1 MLATT
6 LVAVVTVLVT
16 AAASLPLVSRAVD
29 LQVRRQLTTQA
40 LTLAAA
46 APAVRDRAVA
56 ASGHGGARLALV
68 GPDGTVRGSAAA
80 LVTPRV
86 RTAIEK
92 RTNFSTTVDVSGRT
106 FVLVSRTLDGG
117 GALIA
122 AQRVDDVQRTSQAIV
137 LSVLAALLIGLVIA
151 IGVGALLA
159 RATVR
164 PLKATAALAR
174 RIAAGE
180 RGLELPQQSVTEV
193 DDIAGALTTLDRA
206 LAVSEERQREFLLSV
221 SHELRTPLTA
231 VRGYAE
237 ALADGLVSPD
247 EAAEVGATLVAE
259 TVRLDRFVSD
269 LLELA
274 RLDADDFTLSFSDV
288 DAGVL
293 LTDAVRAWTGRAR
306 ALHVDLLT
314 ERVSAAALRTDPM
327 RARQLL
333 DGLIENALRA
343 VPAGGRVI
351 VGQPDA
357 LSIEVRD
364 DGPGLSADDLAHV
377 FDRGVIHGRYRDA
390 RPVGTGL
397 GLSIA
402 ARLAQRLGATL
413 GAAQAPEGGASFR
426 VTFPS
431 TGGQD
436 AGAAGPAASVP

>member
-6 LVAVVTVLVT
+6 LVAVVAVLVT
-16 AAASLPLVSRAVD
+16 AAASLPLVSLAVD

-46 APAVRDRAVA
+46 TPGVRDRAVA
-56 ASGHGGARLALV
+56 ASGHGGARLAV
-68 GPDGTVRGSAAA
+68 VSADGTARGSAAA

-86 RTAIEK
+86 RTAIDK
-92 RTNFSTTVDVSGRT
+92 RSDVSTTVDVGGRT
-106 FVLVSRTLDGG
+106 FVLVARTLDGG

-151 IGVGALLA
+151 IGAGALLA

-180 RGLELPQQSVTEV
+180 RGLEVPQQSVAEV
-193 DDIAGALTTLDRA
+193 DDIASALTTLDRA
-206 LAVSEERQREFLLSV
+206 LAVSEDRQREFLLSV

-237 ALADGLVSPD
+237 ALADGLISPD
-247 EAAEVGATLVAE
+247 EAAEVGTTLVAE

-293 LTDAVRAWTGRAR
+293 VADAARAWSGRAR
-306 ALHVDLLT
+306 ALQVELVT
-314 ERVSAAALRTDPM
+314 GPVRPEPLRTDPM

-343 VPAGGRVI
+343 VPPGGHVI
-351 VGQPDA
+351 VAQPDA
-357 LSIEVRD
+357 RSIEVRD
-364 DGPGLSADDLAHV
+364 DGPGLDADDLAHV

-402 ARLAQRLGATL
+402 ARLAARLGAALTA
-413 GAAQAPEGGASFR
+413 GSAPEGGASFR

-431 TGGQD
+431 SGHQD
-436 AGAAGPAASVP
+436 ARPAGPVASFP

>member
-6 LVAVVTVLVT
+6 LVAVVAVLVT
-16 AAASLPLVSRAVD
+16 AAASLPLVSLAVD

-40 LTLAAA
+40 LALAAA
-46 APAVRDRAVA
+46 APAVRDREVA

-68 GPDGTVRGSAAA
+68 SPAGTIRGSAAG
-80 LVTPRV
+80 LVTPGV

-92 RTNFSTTVDVSGRT
+92 RTDVSTTVDVGGRK
-106 FVLVSRTLDGG
+106 FVLVSRALDGG

-137 LSVLAALLIGLVIA
+137 LSVLVALLIGLVIA

-164 PLKATAALAR
+164 PLKATAAVAR

-180 RGLELPQQSVTEV
+180 RGLEVPRQSVAEI
-193 DDIAGALTTLDRA
+193 DDIASALTTLDQA

-237 ALADGLVSPD
+237 ALADGLISPD
-247 EAAEVGATLVAE
+247 DAVEVGTTLVAE

-274 RLDADDFTLSFSDV
+274 RLDADDFTLSFSEV

-293 LTDAVRAWTGRAR
+293 VTDAARAWSARSR
-306 ALHVDLLT
+306 ALQVDLVT
-314 ERVSAAALRTDPM
+314 EPARPGPLRTDPM

-343 VPAGGRVI
+343 VPPGGHVI
-351 VGQPDA
+351 LAQPDTR
-357 LSIEVRD
+357 SIEVRD
-364 DGPGLSADDLAHV
+364 DGPGLGADDLAHV

-402 ARLAQRLGATL
+402 IRLAGRLGATL
-413 GAAQAPEGGASFR
+413 SAGHAREGGASFR

-431 TGGQD
+431 SGGQD
-436 AGAAGPAASVP
+436 AGAAGPTAPFP